1 MRNLAGPVVAV
12 IAAWTAGCASGGG
25 GPALT
30 GPEADALFAE
40 LSGLWV
46 LDEEES
52 APPLADLPELR
63 SFEFTVGNARANR
76 ASAAQASY
84 LDVTDATYSVL
95 RRRPDTLELRV
106 DATALVYMPTP
117 GDSLALPMNGESVV
131 RTAPRRRTVRTRIVW
146 EETTLGLDHSTDARG
161 DVRVT
166 LRVVAG
172 RLVMSRRV
180 RGMGASVA
188 PVVLVYDRV
197 APET

>member
-1 MRNLAGPVVAV
+1 MRRTAGPVVAV
-12 IAAWTAGCASGGG
+12 VAAWTAGCASGGG
-25 GPALT
+25 GPPVT

-52 APPLADLPELR
+52 AAPLADLPELR
-63 SFEFTVGNARANR
+63 SFEFTVGDPRANR
-76 ASAAQASY
+76 AAAAQASY

-106 DATALVYMPTP
+106 DETALVYMPTP
-117 GDSLALPMNGESVV
+117 GDSLAVPMNGESVV
-131 RTAPRRRTVRTRIVW
+131 RAAPRRRTVRTRVVW
-146 EETTLGLDHSTDARG
+146 EETTLALDHRTDARG

-180 RGMGASVA
+180 RGMGAAVA

-197 APET
+197 VPET